1 MKQEKQ
7 DLEQKVAELNKTL
20 TELRSETEEKDQKAQ
35 QEIQVLI
42 AKVGTL
48 ESTHTETATAKQSV
62 FFFIKSSSF

>member
-7 DLEQKVAELNKTL
+7 DLEQKVAELDKTL
-20 TELRSETEEKDQKAQ
+20 TDLRTETEAKDQKAQ

-62 FFFIKSSSF
+62 FFLMKSSS